1 MKFKF
6 QWINKIVEKLPEELK
21 EKRKAEIGSCFTG
34 TKKQLDEKVRKS
46 LYEQVKIIS
55 VATVIFLIVLF
66 LTIIFYFS
74 QDRRILITRDETGGE
89 VTEQQIR
96 IKTKSDDDIYTLEIH
111 PKGYTKAQ
119 ITQAFDRGEAYL
131 RKHLVAKNKSLN
143 EVERNLE
150 MPVKIPGENIAVQW
164 QSDDPTVIDEE
175 GNVFSKNV
183 KKDYLLNLD
192 ARMECQGE
200 VRILKIPVCVVPG
213 NSGKKVSEKQKIIA
227 DLKKLEEKHITKEQ
241 FYLPD
246 VIRQGRLLPAENE
259 SQIPAILFLGI
270 AVIIFFWYHENEKYK
285 EQRIQTLEQS
295 MAEYPQIIEH
305 LILFLGTGMSVV
317 AALEAVATE
326 YEKEQRRGNKKEIF
340 VYEQIKKTCRQI
352 SFGVPQTKAFGEMG
366 KKIGLSSYQ
375 KLSVLLVQSIT
386 RGSTDLF
393 LRLKE
398 EEEGAFFEKK
408 EHVKR
413 KGEQASTKLLA
424 PMMVMLVVILVLL
437 MFPALSTFS

>member
-1 MKFKF
+1 M
-6 QWINKIVEKLPEELK
+6 
-21 EKRKAEIGSCFTG
+21 
-34 TKKQLDEKVRKS
+34 
-46 LYEQVKIIS
+46 
-55 VATVIFLIVLF
+55 
-66 LTIIFYFS
+66 
-74 QDRRILITRDETGGE
+74 
-89 VTEQQIR
+89 
-96 IKTKSDDDIYTLEIH
+96 
-111 PKGYTKAQ
+111 
-119 ITQAFDRGEAYL
+119 
-131 RKHLVAKNKSLN
+131 
-143 EVERNLE
+143 
-150 MPVKIPGENIAVQW
+150 
-164 QSDDPTVIDEE
+164 
-175 GNVFSKNV
+175 
-183 KKDYLLNLD
+183 
-192 ARMECQGE
+192 
-200 VRILKIPVCVVPG
+200 
-213 NSGKKVSEKQKIIA
+213 
-227 DLKKLEEKHITKEQ
+227 
-241 FYLPD
+241 
-246 VIRQGRLLPAENE
+246 
-259 SQIPAILFLGI
+259 
-270 AVIIFFWYHENEKYK
+270 IIFFWYHENEKYK

-295 MAEYPQIIEH
+295 MVEYPQIIER

-326 YEKEQRRGNKKEIF
+326 YEKEKEIF

-408 EHVKR
+408 EHAKR

>member
-1 MKFKF
+1 M
-6 QWINKIVEKLPEELK
+6 
-21 EKRKAEIGSCFTG
+21 
-34 TKKQLDEKVRKS
+34 
-46 LYEQVKIIS
+46 
-55 VATVIFLIVLF
+55 
-66 LTIIFYFS
+66 
-74 QDRRILITRDETGGE
+74 
-89 VTEQQIR
+89 
-96 IKTKSDDDIYTLEIH
+96 
-111 PKGYTKAQ
+111 
-119 ITQAFDRGEAYL
+119 
-131 RKHLVAKNKSLN
+131 
-143 EVERNLE
+143 
-150 MPVKIPGENIAVQW
+150 
-164 QSDDPTVIDEE
+164 
-175 GNVFSKNV
+175 
-183 KKDYLLNLD
+183 
-192 ARMECQGE
+192 
-200 VRILKIPVCVVPG
+200 
-213 NSGKKVSEKQKIIA
+213 
-227 DLKKLEEKHITKEQ
+227 
-241 FYLPD
+241 
-246 VIRQGRLLPAENE
+246 IRQGRLLPAENE
-259 SQIPAILFLGI
+259 SHIPAILFLGI

-295 MAEYPQIIEH
+295 MVEYPQIIEH

-408 EHVKR
+408 EQAKR

>member
-1 MKFKF
+1 M
-6 QWINKIVEKLPEELK
+6 
-21 EKRKAEIGSCFTG
+21 S
-34 TKKQLDEKVRKS
+34 
-46 LYEQVKIIS
+46 
-55 VATVIFLIVLF
+55 
-66 LTIIFYFS
+66 
-74 QDRRILITRDETGGE
+74 RR
-89 VTEQQIR
+89 
-96 IKTKSDDDIYTLEIH
+96 
-111 PKGYTKAQ
+111 
-119 ITQAFDRGEAYL
+119 
-131 RKHLVAKNKSLN
+131 
-143 EVERNLE
+143 
-150 MPVKIPGENIAVQW
+150 
-164 QSDDPTVIDEE
+164 
-175 GNVFSKNV
+175 SK
-183 KKDYLLNLD
+183 
-192 ARMECQGE
+192 
-200 VRILKIPVCVVPG
+200 
-213 NSGKKVSEKQKIIA
+213 
-227 DLKKLEEKHITKEQ
+227 DLKDSCLC
-241 FYLPD
+241 
-246 VIRQGRLLPAENE
+246 R
-259 SQIPAILFLGI
+259 I

-408 EHVKR
+408 EHAKR
-413 KGEQASTKLLA
+413 
-424 PMMVMLVVILVLL
+424 VLL
-437 MFPALSTFS
+437 R

>member
-1 MKFKF
+1 M
-6 QWINKIVEKLPEELK
+6 EKLPEELK
-21 EKRKAEIGSCFTG
+21 EKRKAEIGSCFIG

-55 VATVIFLIVLF
+55 VATIIFLIVLF

-96 IKTKSDDDIYTLEIH
+96 IK
-111 PKGYTKAQ
+111 TKAQ

-408 EHVKR
+408 EHAKR

>member
-1 MKFKF
+1 M
-6 QWINKIVEKLPEELK
+6 
-21 EKRKAEIGSCFTG
+21 
-34 TKKQLDEKVRKS
+34 
-46 LYEQVKIIS
+46 
-55 VATVIFLIVLF
+55 
-66 LTIIFYFS
+66 
-74 QDRRILITRDETGGE
+74 
-89 VTEQQIR
+89 
-96 IKTKSDDDIYTLEIH
+96 
-111 PKGYTKAQ
+111 
-119 ITQAFDRGEAYL
+119 
-131 RKHLVAKNKSLN
+131 
-143 EVERNLE
+143 
-150 MPVKIPGENIAVQW
+150 
-164 QSDDPTVIDEE
+164 
-175 GNVFSKNV
+175 
-183 KKDYLLNLD
+183 NLD

-259 SQIPAILFLGI
+259 SQIPA
-270 AVIIFFWYHENEKYK
+270 
-285 EQRIQTLEQS
+285 
-295 MAEYPQIIEH
+295 
-305 LILFLGTGMSVV
+305 ILFLGTGMSVV

-408 EHVKR
+408 EQAKR

>member
-66 LTIIFYFS
+66 LTIIFYIS

-183 KKDYLLNLD
+183 KKDYLLNLN

-227 DLKKLEEKHITKEQ
+227 DLKKLEEKHITK
-241 FYLPD
+241 
-246 VIRQGRLLPAENE
+246 E

-408 EHVKR
+408 EQAKR

>member
-1 MKFKF
+1 M
-6 QWINKIVEKLPEELK
+6 
-21 EKRKAEIGSCFTG
+21 
-34 TKKQLDEKVRKS
+34 
-46 LYEQVKIIS
+46 
-55 VATVIFLIVLF
+55 
-66 LTIIFYFS
+66 
-74 QDRRILITRDETGGE
+74 
-89 VTEQQIR
+89 
-96 IKTKSDDDIYTLEIH
+96 
-111 PKGYTKAQ
+111 
-119 ITQAFDRGEAYL
+119 
-131 RKHLVAKNKSLN
+131 
-143 EVERNLE
+143 
-150 MPVKIPGENIAVQW
+150 
-164 QSDDPTVIDEE
+164 
-175 GNVFSKNV
+175 
-183 KKDYLLNLD
+183 NLD

-340 VYEQIKKTCRQI
+340 VYEQIKKHADRFHLEFHRQKHLVRWAKRLGCLLI
-352 SFGVPQTKAFGEMG
+352 
-366 KKIGLSSYQ
+366 KIICSARTEYYKRFNG
-375 KLSVLLVQSIT
+375 SVS
-386 RGSTDLF
+386 
-393 LRLKE
+393 K
-398 EEEGAFFEKK
+398 
-408 EHVKR
+408 VKR
-413 KGEQASTKLLA
+413 RGRRS
-424 PMMVMLVVILVLL
+424 
-437 MFPALSTFS
+437 FF

>member
-1 MKFKF
+1 MLQYQEIVKQTQYDPITTVFCPESKYGISWSIKAGIKAAKDAEFYTFFVADQPNMKRETIERFLSF
-6 QWINKIVEKLPEELK
+6 MADESCELGCVRTEE
-21 EKRKAEIGSCFTG
+21 
-34 TKKQLDEKVRKS
+34 
-46 LYEQVKIIS
+46 
-55 VATVIFLIVLF
+55 
-66 LTIIFYFS
+66 
-74 QDRRILITRDETGGE
+74 
-89 VTEQQIR
+89 
-96 IKTKSDDDIYTLEIH
+96 
-111 PKGYTKAQ
+111 
-119 ITQAFDRGEAYL
+119 
-131 RKHLVAKNKSLN
+131 
-143 EVERNLE
+143 NLGN
-150 MPVKIPGENIAVQW
+150 PVW
-164 QSDDPTVIDEE
+164 
-175 GNVFSKNV
+175 FSKKYKRELLSLTKDQGG
-183 KKDYLLNLD
+183 KK
-192 ARMECQGE
+192 
-200 VRILKIPVCVVPG
+200 ILKKHIE
-213 NSGKKVSEKQKIIA
+213 NARFFKVSEKQKIIA

-295 MAEYPQIIEH
+295 MVEYPQIIEH

-408 EHVKR
+408 EYAKR

-437 MFPALSTFS
+437 MFPALATFS

>member
-1 MKFKF
+1 M
-6 QWINKIVEKLPEELK
+6 EKTSRRTQR
-21 EKRKAEIGSCFTG
+21 KRKAEIGSCFIG

-55 VATVIFLIVLF
+55 VATIIFLIVLF

-164 QSDDPTVIDEE
+164 QSGDPTVIDEE

-295 MAEYPQIIEH
+295 MVEYPQIIER

-326 YEKEQRRGNKKEIF
+326 YEKEQKRRKQKRNTSYMNRSKKHADRF
-340 VYEQIKKTCRQI
+340 H
-352 SFGVPQTKAFGEMG
+352 FGVPQTKAFGEMG
-366 KKIGLSSYQ
+366 KRLGCLLIKIICSARTEYYKRFNG
-375 KLSVLLVQSIT
+375 SVSKVKR
-386 RGSTDLF
+386 RGRRSVF
-393 LRLKE
+393 LRKKNMQKGKE
-398 EEEGAFFEKK
+398 NK
-408 EHVKR
+408 
-413 KGEQASTKLLA
+413 QAQNCSHR
-424 PMMVMLVVILVLL
+424 
-437 MFPALSTFS
+437 